1 MVSLGAGFYAQTL
14 VRLARVIVISIP
26 LGAGFYGAGFSD
38 LASFRTRVL
47 QTITA
52 NKFQGE
58 PGVAGRATSE
68 SLPSASVTTAPS
80 RQRSTDGVRDR
91 PTLVGPVGQAK
102 TAHRHLQGTW
112 S

>member
-1 MVSLGAGFYAQTL
+1 ML

-52 NKFQGE
+52 NKFQDE
-58 PGVAGRATSE
+58 PGVAGRGDKRITSV
-68 SLPSASVTTAPS
+68 SLGHARPLQTAFY
-80 RQRSTDGVRDR
+80 RR
-91 PTLVGPVGQAK
+91 GP
-102 TAHRHLQGTW
+102 
-112 S
+112 

>member
-38 LASFRTRVL
+38 FASFRTRVL

-52 NKFQGE
+52 NKFQDE
-58 PGVAGRATSE
+58 PGVAGRGDKRIT
-68 SLPSASVTTAPS
+68 SASLGHARPLQTAFC
-80 RQRSTDGVRDR
+80 RR
-91 PTLVGPVGQAK
+91 GP
-102 TAHRHLQGTW
+102 
-112 S
+112 